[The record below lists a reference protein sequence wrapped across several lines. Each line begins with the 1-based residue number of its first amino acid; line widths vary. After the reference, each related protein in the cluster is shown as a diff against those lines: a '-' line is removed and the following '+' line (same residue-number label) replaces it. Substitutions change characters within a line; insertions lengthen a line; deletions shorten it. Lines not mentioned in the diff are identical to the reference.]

1 MVWKSLERA
10 LAYGFIL
17 MFLLRRLDH
26 EEVSLD
32 VTFRNLEKEEVY
44 LCWMNSYARESEI
57 ITKASE
63 TCFKVAANDGMK
75 MNTFVSHRFLAVS
88 SSSSSQPNDDNN
100 TNYFVM
106 DPEITQY
113 NISFTRKE
121 HQDQQ
126 PHQMS
131 LSYFWNYHLLRYRH
145 EVMVGLALLLISLD
159 LLFSFGLPK
168 DGLQTVTTSSRQLA
182 IPRQV
187 LKAFATLMMLV
198 NHASYLLLHDYPSWM
213 RLGTLPADLAGS
225 MHIFCWLTGY
235 NYSPHSR
242 SQSWTI
248 LVLFLLLEQYCQLPS
263 PFSYES
269 LMTIVFAR
277 QLLSFS
283 RFQSFLLKSP
293 LLFHSIF
300 IVILLS
306 TESYLNACGLRIL
319 QISGLIYA
327 IAGRMFVLPVDIWKQ
342 FLWLFAGSLRII
354 LLVWNVTL
362 KEIDTSSIP
371 QIVVAALCLLWFV
384 FHLIL
389 LGRPVKKALWDYSP
403 NVIITFLSRYSL
415 EIYGIHL
422 FLAYFTIIY
431 KQQLYDLLG
440 IHS

>member
-1 MVWKSLERA
+1 MVWKHMERA
-10 LAYGFIL
+10 LAYGFVI
-17 MFLLRRLDH
+17 MFLLRKMDH
-26 EEVSLD
+26 DEVPLD
-32 VTFRNLEKEEVY
+32 VTFKNLENEQVY
-44 LCWMNSYARESEI
+44 LCWMNAYSRENEI

-63 TCFKVAANDGMK
+63 TCFKIAANDGMNMK
-75 MNTFVSHRFLAVS
+75 TFVSHRFLAVS
-88 SSSSSQPNDDNN
+88 SSSSSQPDDNN
-100 TNYFVM
+100 ANYFVM

-113 NISFTRKE
+113 DISFTQKE
-121 HQDQQ
+121 HQHQR

-131 LSYFWNYHLLRYRH
+131 FFYFWNYYLLRYRH
-145 EVMVGLALLLISLD
+145 EIMIGVAVLLISLD
-159 LLFSFGLPK
+159 LLYSFGIPK
-168 DGLQTVTTSSRQLA
+168 DGSQTGTTSSRQLA
-182 IPRQV
+182 VPRQV

-213 RLGTLPADLAGS
+213 RLGALPADLAGS

-242 SQSWTI
+242 SQSWII
-248 LVLFLLLEQYCQLPS
+248 LALFLLLEQYCQLPS

-306 TESYLNACGLRIL
+306 TESYLNAHGLRIL

-327 IAGRMFVLPVDIWKQ
+327 IAGRTFVLPVDIWKQ
-342 FLWLFAGSLRII
+342 LLWLFAGSLRIL

-362 KEIDTSSIP
+362 KEIDTSSNP
-371 QIVVAALCLLWFV
+371 QIIVAALCLLWFI

-389 LGRPVKKALWDYSP
+389 LGCPVKKALWNYSP
-403 NVIITFLSRYSL
+403 NFIITFLSRYSL

-422 FLAYFTIIY
+422 FLAYFLIIY
-431 KQQLYDLLG
+431 KQPLYDFLG